1 MTTANKLLTRAEI
14 AEQLGVSLSKAGQL
28 MKEMAQVAL
37 GGANGHKRVPQWAL
51 DAWIQEHTIHPD
63 APKTAR
69 PRKKAVTVSAGYD
82 PRYFE
87 PDGRLKR
94 RRA

>member
-1 MTTANKLLTRAEI
+1 MNNKLLTRAEI
-14 AEQLGVSLSKAGQL
+14 AEQLGVSLSKASQL
-28 MKEMAQVAL
+28 MKEMACVSL
-37 GGANGHKRVPQWAL
+37 GAGPDAHKRVPQWAL
-51 DAWIQEHTIHPD
+51 DAWINEHTIHPG
-63 APKTAR
+63 AKPEPKRRKAAIRTTA
-69 PRKKAVTVSAGYD
+69 GGWD